1 MLKGINQWC
10 YPEGTPL
17 EKVFEFSRDAGF
29 DAVELNLNSAG
40 GVGLTVDTTAS
51 EAETILQLASAYNLQ
66 LRSISTSLLWQTPLS
81 SASEGVREQGR
92 QVIEKQIELAAVMG
106 MDTVLVVPGAVTN
119 DTSYENCYNR
129 SQEELKKV
137 IPLAEEK
144 GVHIGIENVWNKFLL
159 SPLEM
164 AKYIDELNSDYVGVY
179 FDVGNV
185 LQFGFP
191 EQWIRTLANRIRKIH
206 VKDFSTDVGNIKGF
220 LPLLAGDVNWQE
232 VYKALEEIGYD
243 DTLTAEL
250 SAFAIGPR
258 TLAEDTARHMDIIMN
273 TGSKVKQ

>member
-92 QVIEKQIELAAVMG
+92 QVIEKQIELAAFMG
-106 MDTVLVVPGAVTN
+106 MNTVLVVPGTVTN

>member
-51 EAETILQLASAYNLQ
+51 EAKTILQLASAYNLQ

-119 DTSYENCYNR
+119 DTSYEDCYKR